1 MTTTN
6 YPPPLDQ
13 LHTLGDARLTMGQ
26 WPDHCTYGLGSEH
39 IPDLCH
45 MAKIMAD
52 LRGLQDLEG
61 L

>member
-6 YPPPLDQ
+6 HPSPLAK
-13 LHTLGDARLTMGQ
+13 LLTLGDACPTMGQ
-26 WPDHCTYGLGSEH
+26 WPDYRTYGLGSEH
-39 IPDLCH
+39 IPDLCR
-45 MAKIMAD
+45 MAKVMAD